1 MAESFDYHHLRSETV
16 NREKKKVRVP
26 ASNPSFA
33 GDCCH
38 C

>member
-1 MAESFDYHHLRSETV
+1 MTESFDYHHLWSETV
-16 NREKKKVRVP
+16 NRKKKVRVP